1 MARSPDHNPLSPT
14 KENRTD
20 QNRRQAETLRKLA
33 IQLRHMGDRINRR
46 TVQEGLRQE
55 GRVALARLALFVFGR
70 TQVLL
75 RFLWNNRVL

>member
-1 MARSPDHNPLSPT
+1 
-14 KENRTD
+14 
-20 QNRRQAETLRKLA
+20 